1 MNPRDIVHERV
12 LFVFIFLA
20 QPSRR
25 ESLSLRRYRK
35 LFIYVEKPFRL
46 IVTMTLKSSND
57 KRRVRKRKS
66 YLVIIKYLEA
76 IGQAEQ
82 LFNLYTKLFS
92 SRAAFSSSIV
102 VIVMKPIF
110 INIVSLVAR
119 SGGSSTSWSR
129 SHMKYC

>member
-1 MNPRDIVHERV
+1 MLEHKFKQFMNPRDIVHERV

-46 IVTMTLKSSND
+46 IVTMTLKSSSD

-66 YLVIIKYLEA
+66 YLVVIIKYLEA

-92 SRAAFSSSIV
+92 SRAAFFV
-102 VIVMKPIF
+102 VVRRHRHETNF
-110 INIVSLVAR
+110 
-119 SGGSSTSWSR
+119 
-129 SHMKYC
+129 Y